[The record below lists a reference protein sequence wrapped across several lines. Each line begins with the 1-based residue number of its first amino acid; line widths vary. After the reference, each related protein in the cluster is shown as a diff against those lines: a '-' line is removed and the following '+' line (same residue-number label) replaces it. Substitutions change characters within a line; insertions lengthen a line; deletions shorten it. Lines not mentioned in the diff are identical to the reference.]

1 MMAKMM
7 SRAEQ
12 IARAAQRRKVGE
24 VAQHLRA
31 LLGSASIEVEEARVL
46 VLGRRWRLVPRALLR
61 APPLDAAPQ
70 RTRPTSGLDAWGGG
84 GARGIQGFVGDWEIN
99 RSRVRAAVADRSGG
113 ASV

>member
-46 VLGRRWRLVPRALLR
+46 VRG
-61 APPLDAAPQ
+61 
-70 RTRPTSGLDAWGGG
+70 
-84 GARGIQGFVGDWEIN
+84 RGIIKRWLIDPSLRFL
-99 RSRVRAAVADRSGG
+99 AGG
-113 ASV
+113 LK